1 MIETERLVI
10 RAPRAHER
18 PQMFALFSDPANG
31 RASLDADVAQVR
43 RWAYGVPWGVWE
55 RETGELVG
63 DCSLHY
69 DTTFGAWELS
79 YGFRRD
85 RWGRGYASE
94 AAEAVVRYGFE
105 TLHMSSIRASCDSA
119 HGASRRV
126 LDALGFGLE
135 REGIVGGLATAFY
148 EVLKKGDR
156 ALFPRFPGMTIAVF
170 A

>member
-1 MIETERLVI
+1 MIETERLII
-10 RAPRAHER
+10 RVPRAHER
-18 PQMFALFSDPANG
+18 AEMFSYFADPANE
-31 RASLDADVAQVR
+31 RSDPDADAAQVR

-94 AAEAVVRYGFE
+94 AAAAVVRHGLE
-105 TLHMSSIRASCDSA
+105 TMRVARIVADVDPANPASS
-119 HGASRRV
+119 RV
-126 LDALGFGLE
+126 LEKCGLV
-135 REGIVGGLATAFY
+135 RVGELEDGRLFY
-148 EVLKKGDR
+148 
-156 ALFPRFPGMTIAVF
+156 AVTR
-170 A
+170 

>member
-1 MIETERLVI
+1 VIETERLII

-18 PQMFALFSDPANG
+18 PQMFALFSDPANE
-31 RASLDADVAQVR
+31 RASPDADTAQVR

-69 DTTFGAWELS
+69 DTTFGSWELS

-94 AAEAVVRYGFE
+94 AARAVVRYGFQ
-105 TLHMSSIRASCDSA
+105 TMRVARIVADVDPANPASS
-119 HGASRRV
+119 RV
-126 LDALGFGLE
+126 LEKCGFVRMRKLDDGRL
-135 REGIVGGLATAFY
+135 FY
-148 EVLKKGDR
+148 LIKR
-156 ALFPRFPGMTIAVF
+156 
-170 A
+170 